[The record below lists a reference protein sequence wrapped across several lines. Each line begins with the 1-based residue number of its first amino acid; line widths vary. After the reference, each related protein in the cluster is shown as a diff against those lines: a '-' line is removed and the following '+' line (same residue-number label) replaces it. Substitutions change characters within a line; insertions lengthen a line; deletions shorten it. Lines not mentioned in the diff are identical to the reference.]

1 LARLLSSRRPYECL
15 YSQTITIRVAPDRV
29 RNILV
34 VHNVVPRHDGSLPK
48 RRMIVMGFAL
58 LPLEALPEIA
68 TTLGDLTGAA
78 GAASGAGGAGGAGG
92 SGGFAGMLEDLIK
105 APGDIIGGLVSDIE
119 GDQNNEP
126 PTGGSAI

>member
-1 LARLLSSRRPYECL
+1 
-15 YSQTITIRVAPDRV
+15 
-29 RNILV
+29 
-34 VHNVVPRHDGSLPK
+34 
-48 RRMIVMGFAL
+48 MIVMGFAL

-78 GAASGAGGAGGAGG
+78 GAASGAGGAGG